1 MKLFITDTT
10 ESMARGVADRLD
22 ECLRSV
28 PAPLFCPA
36 SGDTPAALYR
46 EMVGRVKRNTLD
58 MSHWNFVGLD
68 EWVGMNGGDEGS
80 CRYYLD
86 KGLFEP
92 LGVDEER
99 ICFFD
104 GRAADLGRECTTV
117 GDFIGKWGCIDA
129 VILGIGLN
137 GHVAMNEPGADPA
150 RRSHVATL
158 HPVTQ
163 SSGQKY
169 FSSRTSL
176 EKGITL
182 GLRDLLDARH
192 IFLLATGEHKA
203 AIIQKAL
210 EGPVTREVP
219 ASLLR
224 DHPGLEVWL
233 DARAAVL
240 LAGDS
245 PVRDQ

>member
-1 MKLFITDTT
+1 MKLFIKDTT
-10 ESMARGVADRLD
+10 ESMAVAVADRLD
-22 ECLRSV
+22 ECLRAI

-46 EMVGRVKRNTLD
+46 EMVGRAKRDMLD
-58 MSHWNFVGLD
+58 VSHWHFVGLD

-80 CRYYLD
+80 CRYYLNR
-86 KGLFEP
+86 GLFEP
-92 LGVDEER
+92 LGVGEER

-104 GRAADLGRECTTV
+104 GRAADLGEECAAV
-117 GDFIGKWGCIDA
+117 RNFIGKWGCIDA

-150 RRSHVATL
+150 WRSHVATL

-163 SSGQKY
+163 ATGQKY
-169 FSSRTSL
+169 FNSQTPL
-176 EKGITL
+176 ERGITI

-192 IFLLATGEHKA
+192 IFLLATGELKA
-203 AIIQKAL
+203 GIIQKML

-233 DARAAVL
+233 DARAAAKL
-240 LAGDS
+240 
-245 PVRDQ
+245 P